1 MRYIFPIL
9 SLILLFACQPKK
21 DPEPAPRPGEKE
33 QAMTMGY
40 DSTLAKEL
48 GADEFGMRSYI
59 LVILKKGPT
68 PVTDSTASAEM
79 FKGHFSNMNRLAE
92 EGKLAMAGPFGDE
105 WAGLFIFAVTTL
117 EEAKTLTES
126 DPTIQAGH
134 FIAEYHPWYGSAALM
149 QMSELHGRIAK
160 VEI

>member
-1 MRYIFPIL
+1 MKYILPLL
-9 SLILLFACQPKK
+9 SAIILFACQPAQ
-21 DPEPAPRPGEKE
+21 DGEPAPSPLAE
-33 QAMTMGY
+33 QDTSTGY
-40 DSTLAKEL
+40 DSTLAAQL
-48 GADEFGMRSYI
+48 GADDYGMRSYV

-68 PVTDSTASAEM
+68 PVTDSLLSAEM

-105 WAGLFIFAVTTL
+105 WAGLYIFAVTTV
-117 EEAKTLTES
+117 EEAQALTET
-126 DPTIQAGH
+126 DPTIKAGH